1 MESVLE
7 RECGLRPPQV
17 YVPASESRAL
27 VISRNVLLLCDDEY
41 LTEILGADEQREIPG
56 YKL

>member
-17 YVPASESRAL
+17 YVPASESCVV

-41 LTEILGADEQREIPG
+41 LTEILDAAGQKDIPG
-56 YKL
+56 